1 MKTSFTKKVLVSVV
15 AICLVAVGAL
25 LALGATSVFPSLSL
39 FDTASETRDTQII
52 NSVTRKEQVVLLSL
66 GIQGISEKNQRGSF
80 PFGIDVPGSERA
92 SFVQYGF
99 NAKLGIEGKDVKFVQ
114 TGKTD
119 LLVSIPKFI
128 FIGHDKESFKLVA
141 EVNGVLSWVAP
152 KIDTIEMINNI
163 LNNDAQ
169 KKYIDSNEEILRDQ
183 AKVFYTSIITSI
195 DPTIAIRFEFP
206 Q

>member
-1 MKTSFTKKVLVSVV
+1 VKTSFTKKVLVSVM
-15 AICLVAVGAL
+15 AICLVAAGAL
-25 LALGATSVFPSLSL
+25 LALGATRAFPSFSL
-39 FDTASETRDTQII
+39 FDAKSETRDTQII
-52 NSVTRKEQVVLLSL
+52 NAITRTEQVALLSL
-66 GIQGISEKNQRGSF
+66 GIQGISEKNQKGSF

-99 NAKLGIEGKDVKFVQ
+99 NAKLGIEGKDVKMVQ
-114 TGKTD
+114 TGKAD

-128 FIGHDKESFKLVA
+128 FIGHDNESFRSVA

-152 KIDTIEMINNI
+152 KIDTIEMINKI

-195 DPTIAIRFEFP
+195 DPTIAIRFEFH

>member
-1 MKTSFTKKVLVSVV
+1 MKASFAKKVLVSVM
-15 AICLVAVGAL
+15 AICLVAAGAL
-25 LALGATSVFPSLSL
+25 LALGATRAFPSLSL
-39 FDTASETRDTQII
+39 FDTESKTRDTQII
-52 NSVTRKEQVVLLSL
+52 NSITRTQQVALLSL

-80 PFGIDVPGSERA
+80 PFGMDVPGSERA
-92 SFVQYGF
+92 SFVRYDF
-99 NAKLGIEGKDVKFVQ
+99 NAKLGIEGKDVTIVQ

-119 LLVSIPKFI
+119 FLVSIPKFI
-128 FIGHDKESFKLVA
+128 FIGHDNENFRLVA

-152 KIDTIEMINNI
+152 KIDTLEMINKI
-163 LNNDAQ
+163 LNKDAQ

-195 DPTIAIRFEFP
+195 DPTIAIKFEFR